1 MRTIAPRRR
10 FRPLLATL
18 VVLAACGRP
27 AADSA
32 LRVMSFNIRYGTAED
47 GDDSWPLRAVFVAE
61 VIDSVAP
68 DVLGLQEALRFQLD
82 ELETALPGYG
92 EIGVGRDD
100 GRGAG
105 EYAAILYR
113 RDRLAVRDSGTFW
126 FSDTP
131 SVPGSV
137 SWGNHVTRI
146 CTWARLEDRR
156 TGRRFSV
163 YNVHL
168 DHESQESRERS
179 AQLLA
184 ARMAERPASEP
195 AIVLGDF
202 NAGADNPAR
211 QFLSG
216 AADPPSAGGKPA
228 PPRLIDTFAALHP
241 DATADG
247 TFNAFRGDSTGPRI
261 DAILV
266 SGEWATLQADIVRS
280 RRGTRYPS
288 DHFPITALL
297 DLGPHR

>member
-1 MRTIAPRRR
+1 VRRVG
-10 FRPLLATL
+10 TL
-18 VVLAACGRP
+18 VAAIALFGTCATP
-27 AADSA
+27 APESA
-32 LRVMSFNIRYGTAED
+32 LQVMSFNIRYGTADD
-47 GDDSWPLRAVFVAE
+47 GDDSWPLRAAFVAE

-100 GRGAG
+100 GHEAG
-105 EYAAILYR
+105 EYAAILFR

-137 SWGNHVTRI
+137 SWGNRITRI
-146 CTWARLEDRR
+146 CTWATFEDAR
-156 TGRRFSV
+156 TGRRFTV

-179 AQLLA
+179 AGLLA
-184 ARMAERPASEP
+184 ARLAERPASDP
-195 AIVLGDF
+195 VVVLGDF

-211 QFLSG
+211 QFLTG
-216 AADPPSAGGKPA
+216 AAAPADSGPPSPH
-228 PPRLIDTFAALHP
+228 LVDTFAALHP

-266 SGEWATLQADIVRS
+266 SADWTVLRAGIVRS
-280 RRGTRYPS
+280 RRAGRYPS
-288 DHFPITALL
+288 DHFPVTALL
-297 DLGPHR
+297 DLSPGP